1 MSEARK
7 LPGES
12 WESFA
17 DRRIREAQ
25 EEGAFDRLPG
35 FGRPIPGLD
44 EPQDENWWIRE
55 KLRREEICAL
65 PPILEMRLEREK
77 TLESVWALHSEAQV
91 RRTLEKL
98 NERIRAAH
106 YSHVR
111 GPADGVS
118 QVDVDAVVQEWKSR
132 RTPTSPRNP

>member
-1 MSEARK
+1 MSEHRK
-7 LPGES
+7 PPGES

-25 EEGAFDRLPG
+25 EQGAFDRLPG
-35 FGRPIPGLD
+35 FGQPIPGLD
-44 EPQDENWWIRE
+44 EPRDENTWVRE

-65 PPILEMRLEREK
+65 PPILEMRLEKEK
-77 TLESVWALHSEAQV
+77 TLESVWTFRSEAQV
-91 RRTLEKL
+91 RRKLEKL

-111 GPADGVS
+111 GPADGVTL
-118 QVDVDAVVQEWKSR
+118 VDVEAVVQKWKSR
-132 RTPTSPRNP
+132 RAG